1 MASAPGCHLQVASAP
16 AVAFNR
22 LQHRLS
28 PTTGFTIG
36 CLLQWRQ
43 HRLSPSCGFRPQL
56 SPANRLQHGCRLQHA
71 PPSAATYN
79 TGSNPRLSPLKRLQY
94 RLTPLYG
101 DSIGCRLQMASA
113 PGSRHQIGFDIS
125 CRLQQASAS
134 AVALKSASALAVAF
148 NRIQPPA
155 IAVKRLQHRLTPSTG
170 FSIGCRLQMASAP
183 DCRRHIGFSIGCR
196 LQQAARSVVA
206 FE

>member
-71 PPSAATYN
+71 SASAATYN
-79 TGSNPRLSPLKRLQY
+79 TGSNPRLSPSN
-94 RLTPLYG
+94 G
-101 DSIGCRLQMASA
+101 FNIGCRLYMAT
-113 PGSRHQIGFDIS
+113 
-125 CRLQQASAS
+125 AS
-134 AVALKSASALAVAF
+134 AVDSRWLQPPAVAFKSASTSAAAF
-148 NRIQPPA
+148 N
-155 IAVKRLQHRLTPSTG
+155 RLQHRLSPSNRLQHWLSPTTG
-170 FSIGCRLQMASAP
+170 FSPRLSPSNDINIG
-183 DCRRHIGFSIGCR
+183 
-196 LQQAARSVVA
+196 
-206 FE
+206 